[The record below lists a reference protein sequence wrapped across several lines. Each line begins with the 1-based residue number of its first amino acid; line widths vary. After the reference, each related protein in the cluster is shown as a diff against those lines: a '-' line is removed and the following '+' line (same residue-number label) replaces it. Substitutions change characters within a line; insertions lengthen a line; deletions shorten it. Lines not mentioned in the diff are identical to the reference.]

1 MKKNITIKFEP
12 SELETIKASAAEKQ
26 TSMSAYVRDCYYRD
40 QDTLHT
46 IKCLSARIDQLEKKL
61 DSFIEYH
68 RKADRALAQLLKEII
83 TLQTKEGGL

>member
-12 SELETIKASAAEKQ
+12 SELERIKASAAEKQ
-26 TSMSAYVRDCYYRD
+26 TSVSAYIRDCYYRD
-40 QDTLHT
+40 QDSLHT
-46 IKCLSARIDQLEKKL
+46 IRSLNTRIDQLEKKL

-83 TLQTKEGGL
+83 ALQTKEDAL

>member
-1 MKKNITIKFEP
+1 MKKGITIKFEQA
-12 SELETIKASAAEKQ
+12 ELDAIKASVAEKQ
-26 TSMSAYVRDCYYRD
+26 TTMSAYMRESFFRD
-40 QDTLHT
+40 QDNLYT
-46 IKCLSARIDQLEKKL
+46 IRCINSRIDQLEKKL

>member
-12 SELETIKASAAEKQ
+12 SELEAIKIAAAEKQ

-61 DSFIEYH
+61 DNFVDYH

-83 TLQTKEGGL
+83 ALQKEGGL